1 MDLSKLRK
9 PDLVMLCEEMGIE
22 VAALRRKPLLI
33 QALEDSGADEE
44 ELSECWELIQERMK
58 RESEDKERETVRRKE
73 QAEIQIREI
82 ERLRLQLQIVEAKC
96 ASSVREENAEIQADA
111 RLSMRDLLQPY
122 KMSEDIALFLVNFE
136 RTCAR
141 VGFDRATWP
150 QKLLTVLP
158 CEAADTLARLP
169 ETDADDYNKI
179 KVALLKKF
187 RLSAEAFRRRFRDAQ
202 KTTSETFQEFAFNMK
217 ADLVEWLKGEGVYE
231 DRDKVVDLI
240 SLEQFYGS
248 IDEQMRLWIQDR
260 PGERNIERAAELADE
275 YTVRRQSE
283 KARVRPFSKQPLKDR
298 PERKGPF
305 TVKNATE
312 NEAKENSEKEKNFE
326 SKKPLLCF
334 RCQEPGHI
342 AAGCR
347 KPKLVFSVTG
357 SDDENMQLLRPYLRD
372 LVVNGK
378 DCKVLRDSGATM
390 DIVHPDYVE
399 ATHFTGECAWIR
411 QVARKNSICLPIA
424 KVTIEGPFG
433 VLETEAAVSPN
444 LPKQYPYL
452 FSNKSDMLLK
462 KRGLSFGEF
471 VVQAITRS
479 KARELAAERAGEGE
493 QPRAVD
499 PCEQAS
505 TSAGED
511 GSRYVAPVTLGDSS
525 ATDAPIPLSPKETA
539 CDVVEPAFP
548 RIVLPHSECSLDLL
562 NVDEDTLM
570 RKAPI
575 ELVPLI
581 TEPFK
586 LPVDVVGP
594 IPVIKSGYKYLLTMV
609 FPAIKFPEAIQLS
622 EVNAGRPVL
631 KAPDFDRSFVLQ
643 CDASDRGTGDVLSQN
658 DADGNEHPVEFVSR
672 KLKIRVQAYS
682 ASEKECA
689 RLVWAIHKLQC
700 YLNGSHI
707 VVQTDPCPLTW
718 LRSMSSRNGRL
729 LRWSLALQEHRF
741 EIKYRKGR
749 ER

>member
-73 QAEIQIREI
+73 EAEIQIREI

-179 KVALLKKF
+179 KAALLKKF

-202 KTTSETFQEFAFNMK
+202 KTTSETFQEFAFNLK

-240 SLEQFYGS
+240 CLEQFYGS
-248 IDEQMRLWIQDR
+248 IDEEMRLWIQDR

-283 KARVRPFSKQPLKDR
+283 KARVRPFSKQPLNDR

-378 DCKVLRDSGATM
+378 DCKVLRDSGTTM

-411 QVARKNSICLPIA
+411 QVAQKNSICLPIA

-444 LPKQYPYL
+444 LPTQYPYL

-525 ATDAPIPLSPKETA
+525 ATDAPISLSAKEPA
-539 CDVVEPAFP
+539 CDVVEPAFR
-548 RIVLPHSECSLDLL
+548 RIVLPHSESSLDLL

-575 ELVPLI
+575 DVTPTGTHNGHFREQRHCSPYVTSSDGGRAVITGKGRTAASRSCAVGVPHGR
-581 TEPFK
+581 ERS
-586 LPVDVVGP
+586 PVRC
-594 IPVIKSGYKYLLTMV
+594 L
-609 FPAIKFPEAIQLS
+609 E
-622 EVNAGRPVL
+622 
-631 KAPDFDRSFVLQ
+631 RSSRCCRTQ
-643 CDASDRGTGDVLSQN
+643 SASSDGRGTGGAFPTSYKKEGV
-658 DADGNEHPVEFVSR
+658 G
-672 KLKIRVQAYS
+672 S
-682 ASEKECA
+682 ARRCWVF
-689 RLVWAIHKLQC
+689 RLLAHGWWCVWAL
-700 YLNGSHI
+700 
-707 VVQTDPCPLTW
+707 
-718 LRSMSSRNGRL
+718 
-729 LRWSLALQEHRF
+729 
-741 EIKYRKGR
+741 
-749 ER
+749 

>member
-22 VAALRRKPLLI
+22 VATLRRKPLLI

-73 QAEIQIREI
+73 EAEIQIREI

-96 ASSVREENAEIQADA
+96 ANSVREEIAEIQADA
-111 RLSMRDLLQPY
+111 RLNMRDLLQPY

-179 KVALLKKF
+179 KAALLKKF
-187 RLSAEAFRRRFRDAQ
+187 RLSAEAFRRRFRDTQ

-240 SLEQFYGS
+240 CLEQFYGS
-248 IDEQMRLWIQDR
+248 IDEEMRLWIQDR

-275 YTVRRQSE
+275 YT
-283 KARVRPFSKQPLKDR
+283 
-298 PERKGPF
+298 
-305 TVKNATE
+305 
-312 NEAKENSEKEKNFE
+312 
-326 SKKPLLCF
+326 
-334 RCQEPGHI
+334 
-342 AAGCR
+342 
-347 KPKLVFSVTG
+347 
-357 SDDENMQLLRPYLRD
+357 
-372 LVVNGK
+372 
-378 DCKVLRDSGATM
+378 
-390 DIVHPDYVE
+390 
-399 ATHFTGECAWIR
+399 
-411 QVARKNSICLPIA
+411 
-424 KVTIEGPFG
+424 
-433 VLETEAAVSPN
+433 TEAAVSPN

-452 FSNKSDMLLK
+452 FSNKSDMLLE

-511 GSRYVAPVTLGDSS
+511 GSSVTPTGTHNGHFREQRHCSPYVTSSGGGRAVITGKGRTAASRSCAVGVPHGRERSPVRCLERSS
-525 ATDAPIPLSPKETA
+525 RCCRTQS
-539 CDVVEPAFP
+539 
-548 RIVLPHSECSLDLL
+548 
-562 NVDEDTLM
+562 
-570 RKAPI
+570 
-575 ELVPLI
+575 
-581 TEPFK
+581 
-586 LPVDVVGP
+586 
-594 IPVIKSGYKYLLTMV
+594 
-609 FPAIKFPEAIQLS
+609 
-622 EVNAGRPVL
+622 
-631 KAPDFDRSFVLQ
+631 
-643 CDASDRGTGDVLSQN
+643 ASSDGRGTGGAFPTSYKKEGVGSARRCWVSDFWPTGGGASGPSDV
-658 DADGNEHPVEFVSR
+658 E
-672 KLKIRVQAYS
+672 
-682 ASEKECA
+682 
-689 RLVWAIHKLQC
+689 
-700 YLNGSHI
+700 
-707 VVQTDPCPLTW
+707 
-718 LRSMSSRNGRL
+718 
-729 LRWSLALQEHRF
+729 
-741 EIKYRKGR
+741 
-749 ER
+749 

>member
-22 VAALRRKPLLI
+22 VATLRRKPLLI

-73 QAEIQIREI
+73 EAEIQIREI

-179 KVALLKKF
+179 KAALLKKF

-240 SLEQFYGS
+240 CLEQFYGS
-248 IDEQMRLWIQDR
+248 IDEEMRLWIQDR

-357 SDDENMQLLRPYLRD
+357 SDDENMQLLRPYVRD

-411 QVARKNSICLPIA
+411 QVAQKNSICLPIA

-452 FSNKSDMLLK
+452 FSNKSDRLLK
-462 KRGLSFGEF
+462 NRGLSFGEF

-479 KARELAAERAGEGE
+479 KTRELAAERADEGE

-511 GSRYVAPVTLGDSS
+511 GSRYVAPVILGDSS
-525 ATDAPIPLSPKETA
+525 ATDAPIRLSAEEPA
-539 CDVVEPAFP
+539 CDTVEKVFP
-548 RIVLPHSECSLDLL
+548 YIALPHSESLLHLL

-570 RKAPI
+570 QKAPI
-575 ELVPLI
+575 EDTQVKYCHPARLYPVIILMAYPATPHQAYNLVSPLWATLLVRQVHLPNSDCQINRSHRACLVNLACRAKPPKAVDLVHRASLVYKAPWPTLSNQAWPIRQSTPPPVTSRTTVSNSATRCHPQEHSI
-581 TEPFK
+581 TTQISF
-586 LPVDVVGP
+586 LNAVVGMKLHSNKP
-594 IPVIKSGYKYLLTMV
+594 YKGMKLL
-609 FPAIKFPEAIQLS
+609 
-622 EVNAGRPVL
+622 
-631 KAPDFDRSFVLQ
+631 
-643 CDASDRGTGDVLSQN
+643 
-658 DADGNEHPVEFVSR
+658 
-672 KLKIRVQAYS
+672 
-682 ASEKECA
+682 
-689 RLVWAIHKLQC
+689 
-700 YLNGSHI
+700 
-707 VVQTDPCPLTW
+707 
-718 LRSMSSRNGRL
+718 
-729 LRWSLALQEHRF
+729 
-741 EIKYRKGR
+741 
-749 ER
+749 

>member
-1 MDLSKLRK
+1 MGANALLCVAWSAHRVAVGRSLRPATDAGQVARSRQAIKRRVSGVLGVVGFSDFWPTGGGASGPSGVKASLMSLVTGAWRPPLICTVTSTGWQRWDSSALSGYRRCLSYGSLHRVAMDLSKLMK

-22 VAALRRKPLLI
+22 VATLRRKPLLI

-44 ELSECWELIQERMK
+44 ELSECWELIQERLK

-73 QAEIQIREI
+73 EEEIQIREI

-150 QKLLTVLP
+150 QKLLTTVLP
-158 CEAADTLARLP
+158 CEEADTLARLP

-179 KVALLKKF
+179 KAALLKKF
-187 RLSAEAFRRRFRDAQ
+187 RLSAEAFSRRFRDAQ

-240 SLEQFYGS
+240 CLEQFYGS
-248 IDEQMRLWIQDR
+248 IDEEMRLWIQDR

-283 KARVRPFSKQPLKDR
+283 KARVRPFSKQPLKDL
-298 PERKGPF
+298 PERKGPIA
-305 TVKNATE
+305 VKKAPE
-312 NEAKENSEKEKNFE
+312 NEAKENSEKERKFE
-326 SKKPLLCF
+326 SKKTRLCF

-347 KPKLVFSVTG
+347 KPKLVFSVMG
-357 SDDENMQLLRPYLRD
+357 GGDENMQLLRPYLRD

-399 ATHFTGECAWIR
+399 ATHLTGECAWIR
-411 QVARKNSICLPIA
+411 QVAEKNSICLPIA

-433 VLETEAAVSPN
+433 VLG
-444 LPKQYPYL
+444 LRRQYLRIYR
-452 FSNKSDMLLK
+452 NI
-462 KRGLSFGEF
+462 
-471 VVQAITRS
+471 QAITRS
-479 KARELAAERAGEGE
+479 KARELAAQRAGEGE
-493 QPRAVD
+493 KPRAVD

-511 GSRYVAPVTLGDSS
+511 GNSDEDPESQKCRQEQGS
-525 ATDAPIPLSPKETA
+525 ATESRTNSYASGEH
-539 CDVVEPAFP
+539 VEYD
-548 RIVLPHSECSLDLL
+548 RHGLD
-562 NVDEDTLM
+562 
-570 RKAPI
+570 
-575 ELVPLI
+575 
-581 TEPFK
+581 
-586 LPVDVVGP
+586 
-594 IPVIKSGYKYLLTMV
+594 
-609 FPAIKFPEAIQLS
+609 Q
-622 EVNAGRPVL
+622 
-631 KAPDFDRSFVLQ
+631 
-643 CDASDRGTGDVLSQN
+643 GTGSYKQR
-658 DADGNEHPVEFVSR
+658 SS
-672 KLKIRVQAYS
+672 K
-682 ASEKECA
+682 A
-689 RLVWAIHKLQC
+689 R
-700 YLNGSHI
+700 
-707 VVQTDPCPLTW
+707 
-718 LRSMSSRNGRL
+718 
-729 LRWSLALQEHRF
+729 
-741 EIKYRKGR
+741 
-749 ER
+749 

>member
-9 PDLVMLCEEMGIE
+9 PDLVTLCEEMGIE
-22 VAALRRKPLLI
+22 VATLRRKPLLI

-73 QAEIQIREI
+73 EAEIQIREI

-111 RLSMRDLLQPY
+111 RLNMRDLLQPY

-136 RTCAR
+136 QTCAR

-179 KVALLKKF
+179 KAAFLKKF
-187 RLSAEAFRRRFRDAQ
+187 RLSAEAFRRRFRYAQ

-240 SLEQFYGS
+240 CLEQFYGS
-248 IDEQMRLWIQDR
+248 IDEEMRLWIQDR

-312 NEAKENSEKEKNFE
+312 NEAKENSEQEKNFE

-357 SDDENMQLLRPYLRD
+357 SDDENMQLLRPYL
-372 LVVNGK
+372 
-378 DCKVLRDSGATM
+378 
-390 DIVHPDYVE
+390 
-399 ATHFTGECAWIR
+399 
-411 QVARKNSICLPIA
+411 
-424 KVTIEGPFG
+424 
-433 VLETEAAVSPN
+433 
-444 LPKQYPYL
+444 
-452 FSNKSDMLLK
+452 
-462 KRGLSFGEF
+462 
-471 VVQAITRS
+471 
-479 KARELAAERAGEGE
+479 
-493 QPRAVD
+493 
-499 PCEQAS
+499 
-505 TSAGED
+505 
-511 GSRYVAPVTLGDSS
+511 
-525 ATDAPIPLSPKETA
+525 
-539 CDVVEPAFP
+539 
-548 RIVLPHSECSLDLL
+548 
-562 NVDEDTLM
+562 
-570 RKAPI
+570 
-575 ELVPLI
+575 
-581 TEPFK
+581 
-586 LPVDVVGP
+586 
-594 IPVIKSGYKYLLTMV
+594 
-609 FPAIKFPEAIQLS
+609 
-622 EVNAGRPVL
+622 
-631 KAPDFDRSFVLQ
+631 
-643 CDASDRGTGDVLSQN
+643 
-658 DADGNEHPVEFVSR
+658 
-672 KLKIRVQAYS
+672 
-682 ASEKECA
+682 
-689 RLVWAIHKLQC
+689 
-700 YLNGSHI
+700 
-707 VVQTDPCPLTW
+707 
-718 LRSMSSRNGRL
+718 
-729 LRWSLALQEHRF
+729 
-741 EIKYRKGR
+741 
-749 ER
+749 